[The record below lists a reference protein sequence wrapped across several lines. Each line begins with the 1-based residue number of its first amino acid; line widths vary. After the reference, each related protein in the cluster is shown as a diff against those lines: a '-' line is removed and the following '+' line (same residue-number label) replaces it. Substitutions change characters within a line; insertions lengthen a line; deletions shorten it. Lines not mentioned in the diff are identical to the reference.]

1 MKILRKFNLYITKL
15 FSLFFIF
22 ITFALFGC
30 SPKVTKAPTIDLG
43 DGNYLMPGAKN
54 KDGCTEYH
62 LGNDNNLPTIQ
73 VIYYVD
79 KEMNYSGSYNKDNC
93 L

>member
-1 MKILRKFNLYITKL
+1 
-15 FSLFFIF
+15 
-22 ITFALFGC
+22 
-30 SPKVTKAPTIDLG
+30 
-43 DGNYLMPGAKN
+43 MPGAKN

-79 KEMNYSGSYNKDNC
+79 KEMNYSGSYDKDNC